1 MAKRPICRY
10 SPVVDAAVPGRETPY
25 STFGLS
31 LENLPVARFGGYERD
46 AVRHLL
52 DEAAATYSRLRRAH
66 EAVQAE
72 LEDARRQHDEALRA
86 RDEAS
91 AATTAQEQ
99 ASTGLLEEA
108 KREHARLRT
117 ELDSLRSQLK
127 RLEVDLHEERERG
140 VARENELEVAE
151 RELASYKR
159 REVVLTEMIASSKRV
174 AERMRR
180 EARIEADKVLKK
192 ARRREEAIMRGVRA
206 EVRAQEQERDLMRE
220 SADELRAE
228 LSSILASTLERLAVD
243 SNGNEGRDPSPGE
256 ETLPRPLKARRTRRR
271 RAARTSAT
279 SDGANGAAS

>member
-127 RLEVDLHEERERG
+127 G